1 MNNTAVMT
9 RPLRELRYAAIDFE
23 SAGVHP
29 GETDQPVQVG
39 IVTADELNG
48 DMQHYM
54 SYLACDRP
62 IHWAASQVHGIQKE
76 DLHDAPAFT
85 SLWPEFK
92 KRLSDR
98 VLVAH
103 NYGTEYKFLQRFP
116 AHGFA
121 PWLDTL
127 TLVRRALPEA
137 SDHSLGAVC
146 ELLGITD
153 EVRAAVPRKNW
164 HDAHFDAAASLLLL
178 RYIIRELGMEEYSL
192 SDISFA
198 VKKG

>member
-1 MNNTAVMT
+1 MT
-9 RPLRELRYAAIDFE
+9 RPLRELNFAAIDFE
-23 SAGVHP
+23 SAGVLP
-29 GETDQPVQVG
+29 GETDHPVQIG
-39 IVTADELNG
+39 IVGADGLYG
-48 DMQHYM
+48 DMQHFM

-62 IHWAASQVHGIQKE
+62 IHWAASQVHGIHKE
-76 DLHDAPAFT
+76 DLQDAPAFT
-85 SLWPEFK
+85 SLWPELK
-92 KRLSDR
+92 ARLSNR

-103 NYGTEYKFLQRFP
+103 NYSTEYKFLQRFP
-116 AHGFA
+116 AHGFT

-137 SDHSLGAVC
+137 EDHSLGAVC
-146 ELLGITD
+146 ELLGITE
-153 EVRAAVPRKNW
+153 EVRAAVPAKSW